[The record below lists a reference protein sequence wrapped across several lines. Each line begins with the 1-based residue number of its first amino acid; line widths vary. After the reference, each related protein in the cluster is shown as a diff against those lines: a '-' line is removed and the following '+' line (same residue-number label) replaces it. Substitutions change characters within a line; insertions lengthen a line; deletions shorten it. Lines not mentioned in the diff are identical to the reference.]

1 VRAVPNSFQQL
12 AGAFEGRSHAEV
24 TAGQLLNI
32 RLDGV
37 DGEDFAERKAV
48 NCHGWLVELE
58 KPQSVQSS
66 VDICV
71 PQVRDED
78 TLVPVIIQRATRFKS
93 VLERRIHSV
102 VDVSELVVKNV
113 AKILAR
119 PLPTGEAENDLVGGI
134 QDDARPALV
143 AAKLDASDRSG
154 VFAEGVLRRDF
165 FQRLCFGE
173 QSGVSC
179 YFGHLVKRPFRA
191 FAAAGQVSPTTRG
204 GRYNNSLDSLRKNSK
219 VGF

>member
-1 VRAVPNSFQQL
+1 MRAVPNSFQQL

-119 PLPTGEAENDLVGGI
+119 PLPTREAENDLVGGI
-134 QDDARPALV
+134 QDDAA
-143 AAKLDASDRSG
+143 RSS
-154 VFAEGVLRRDF
+154 RRSTPRSVVRIRRRGADSRF
-165 FQRLCFGE
+165 LANE
-173 QSGVSC
+173 Q
-179 YFGHLVKRPFRA
+179 A
-191 FAAAGQVSPTTRG
+191 VSPAILVI
-204 GRYNNSLDSLRKNSK
+204 S
-219 VGF
+219 

>member
-1 VRAVPNSFQQL
+1 MRAVPNSFQQL

-93 VLERRIHSV
+93 VLERRIHSIV
-102 VDVSELVVKNV
+102 HVAEFVVKNV
-113 AKILAR
+113 AKVRAR
-119 PLPTGEAENDLVGGI
+119 PLPTGEAENDDVGGI
-134 QDDARPALV
+134 QVYARPALV
-143 AAKLDASDRSG
+143 AAKLYAPDRSG
-154 VFAEGVLRRDF
+154 VFAEGVPIRDF
-165 FQRLCFGE
+165 FKRLRFGE
-173 QSGVSC
+173 QSGLSC
-179 YFGHLVKRPFRA
+179 YSGHFVKPPVCNF
-191 FAAAGQVSPTTRG
+191 FLDDVSMKDAVRTVFTLHKATQREV
-204 GRYNNSLDSLRKNSK
+204 Y
-219 VGF
+219 